1 MEINLQI
8 AFDLLPFKCRHHL
21 EGPPKSGLTIMVT
34 AIFLTAMSAIGA
46 IIALEVIEEFRH
58 SNEKLS
64 DWYHQQR

>member
-1 MEINLQI
+1 MQINLKNP
-8 AFDLLPFKCRHHL
+8 FDLLLFKCHHHM
-21 EGPPKSGLTIMVT
+21 EGPPNSGLAIMIT